1 MSGRSRNYEIIPEV
15 RCQSV
20 FQIFIPVRGQNF
32 EFIFGGGRKS
42 DFMFFMSEVKISK
55 FSVVNWKSD
64 FQIFFSFKKSKFR
77 NFLGVNRKTEVCDCY
92 TCECW
97 LNCDLWSWL
106 LFWLW
111 DCDCYCHTWL
121 LLWPP
126 FGTMTYFWSRHPKN
140 VHWEV
145 FLTVALEIVA
155 VATWR
160 LWKPSRRSSNLLFGK
175 SDPISVIDPWGGFR
189 SFHV

>member
-42 DFMFFMSEVKISK
+42 DFMFIMSEVKISK
-55 FSVVNWKSD
+55 FSVVSWKSD
-64 FQIFFSFKKSKFR
+64 FQIFSFKKSKFR

-92 TCECW
+92 TCDCG
-97 LNCDLWSWL
+97 LDCDPCDCDCY
-106 LFWLW
+106 FDTW
-111 DCDCYCHTWL
+111 DCDCYCDTWL

-145 FLTVALEIVA
+145 QDINFWPHYPVDHMGNIF
-155 VATWR
+155 WQ
-160 LWKPSRRSSNLLFGK
+160 
-175 SDPISVIDPWGGFR
+175 
-189 SFHV
+189 